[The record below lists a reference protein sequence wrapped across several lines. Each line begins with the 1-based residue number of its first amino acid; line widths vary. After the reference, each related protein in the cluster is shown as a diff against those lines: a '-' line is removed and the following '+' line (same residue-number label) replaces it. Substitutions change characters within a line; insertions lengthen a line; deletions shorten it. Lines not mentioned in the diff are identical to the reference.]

1 MGTEFLRKI
10 ILEELRKVLKE
21 DTASEMKLM
30 TTKGYNNLTPQ
41 QQQSAKE
48 YMDRGMSPQ
57 DAIRQAYLSKMT
69 SRGGDVSTAPTPMV
83 ASSSTKKVQAL
94 DGSVSPTQVANLGTP
109 EQRKSSV
116 LKLQS
121 KLAQVGFLDKKD
133 VIGIFGP
140 KTTAAINSYL
150 GGSGAGALTVGDIKK
165 MPVSDIDTMLA
176 ALNAGNKQDIQ
187 KLVAKYR
194 AGTATDAATKALAAA
209 NARDQ
214 ARQSAQPAEPTT
226 KPSSTGVTAP
236 VQKPTVGTKSF
247 GARKA
252 EDVKDLGKKKEEE
265 APSPKLGGLEESIA
279 REVKKLL
286 KNI

>member
-10 ILEELRKVLKE
+10 ILEELQKVLKE
-21 DTASEMKLM
+21 QAAVADTRGNVQSLGGPLNIGGRAKPATDTVADIAAGKNLGGLANIINQASE
-30 TTKGYNNLTPQ
+30 
-41 QQQSAKE
+41 
-48 YMDRGMSPQ
+48 
-57 DAIRQAYLSKMT
+57 
-69 SRGGDVSTAPTPMV
+69 
-83 ASSSTKKVQAL
+83 
-94 DGSVSPTQVANLGTP
+94 TP
-109 EQRKSSV
+109 EQRKAAV

-140 KTTAAINSYL
+140 KTTAAINAYL
-150 GGSGAGALTVGDIKK
+150 GASGSGALNLNDIKK
-165 MPVSDIDTMLA
+165 MPLTDINTMVA
-176 ALNAGNKQDIQ
+176 ALNAGNKQDMQ

-194 AGTATDAATKALAAA
+194 AGMAADPAAKALAAA

-214 ARQSAQPAEPTT
+214 ARQSAQPAEPTA

-247 GARKA
+247 GVRKA

-265 APSPKLGGLEESIA
+265 APNPKLGGLEESIA

-286 KNI
+286 RNI